1 LTGNPLGLSLIISD
15 NFTGDYD
22 AMMLS
27 ASAIELYED
36 RRGAIRVEQPATLST
51 RLAFR
56 GIFAVADI
64 ALAVGARAI

>member
-1 LTGNPLGLSLIISD
+1 
-15 NFTGDYD
+15 
-22 AMMLS
+22 MLS
-27 ASAIELYED
+27 ASAVELYED

-64 ALAVGARAI
+64 ALSTGSLLL